1 MTDAPPSKT
10 DGTTGTNGT
19 TLICRDNCGPAT
31 DSGTGTNGTASVTPG
46 AQAQA
51 LVPLV
56 PLQGAGTG
64 PKNINELNA
73 VPAVPVV
80 PSENGN
86 DPPDL
91 FAAFEALFAAFEARD
106 AVPKAE
112 AGNGN
117 RFETADA
124 LSPDPRAF
132 VERVAILV
140 SEAGLAQ
147 EEAEA
152 AAAREQGYA
161 DVFAYAEAVVAV
173 WRRAVDTAQPPIQ
186 DATCW
191 EDLRQVAIDFL
202 DGPVAACAAR
212 SGWTPQALFGVVPT
226 DAGHYLPIGA
236 VFRQPQE
243 GRLFAFDSEVAL
255 YRHADGAWHPRYL
268 TEFDTTGTVLLWEA
282 TGPP

>member
-1 MTDAPPSKT
+1 MSRSAA
-10 DGTTGTNGT
+10 
-19 TLICRDNCGPAT
+19 GPEF
-31 DSGTGTNGTASVTPG
+31 
-46 AQAQA
+46 A
-51 LVPLV
+51 LPFS
-56 PLQGAGTG
+56 
-64 PKNINELNA
+64 
-73 VPAVPVV
+73 VV
-80 PSENGN
+80 PSENGSHA
-86 DPPDL
+86 PDL
-91 FAAFEALFAAFEARD
+91 VATFEAIFAAFEAQD

-112 AGNGN
+112 TGNGN
-117 RFETADA
+117 RFKASEA

-140 SEAGLAQ
+140 SDAGLAQ
-147 EEAEA
+147 EEAET

-161 DVFAYAEAVVAV
+161 DAFAYAEAVVAV
-173 WRRAVDTAQPPIQ
+173 WRLAVDTAQPPIQ

-202 DGPVAACAAR
+202 DGPVAAYAAR

-255 YRHADGAWHPRYL
+255 YRHADGDWHHREIS
-268 TEFDTTGTVLLWEA
+268 EFNTTGTVPLWEA
-282 TGPP
+282 TGLTGSV